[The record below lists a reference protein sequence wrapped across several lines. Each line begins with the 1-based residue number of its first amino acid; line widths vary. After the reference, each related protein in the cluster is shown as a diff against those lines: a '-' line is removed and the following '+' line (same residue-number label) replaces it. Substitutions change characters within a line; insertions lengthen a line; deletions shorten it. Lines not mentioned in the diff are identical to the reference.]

1 MYSLFKNAR
10 EPMSSYTHFLGV
22 IFAAVGTIFLVV
34 LNNLTGDFSVRM
46 LVSIL
51 AFGGSMLALYSASSI
66 YHYYNGPVFKQ
77 EYLRKLDHAMI
88 YVLIAGSYTPI
99 CLKFMEGTHGILFV
113 CGVWAVA
120 LCGILVKLCWMN
132 APRALYTGFYLLMG
146 WAIDFDWKALEL
158 IPAGAIALLLAGGI
172 SYSIGAV
179 FYILKKPNPSPAFG
193 FHELFHVFILL
204 GTFFHFLAVV
214 FYVVL

>member
-1 MYSLFKNAR
+1 MYNLFKDAR

-22 IFAAVGTIFLVV
+22 IFSAVGTVLLVI
-34 LNNLTGDFSVRM
+34 LNNITGNFSARM

-66 YHYYNGPVFKQ
+66 YHYYNGPIIKQ
-77 EYLRKLDHAMI
+77 EWLRKLDHSMI

-99 CLKFMEGTHGILFV
+99 CLKFMEGLHGILFV

-146 WAIDFDWKALEL
+146 WAIVFDWKALQL
-158 IPAGAIALLLAGGI
+158 MPAGAIGLLLAGGI
-172 SYSIGAV
+172 SYSIGAI
-179 FYILKKPNPSPAFG
+179 FYILKRPNPSPIFG

-204 GTFFHFLAVV
+204 GTFFHFLTVV

>member
-1 MYSLFKNAR
+1 
-10 EPMSSYTHFLGV
+10 
-22 IFAAVGTIFLVV
+22 
-34 LNNLTGDFSVRM
+34 
-46 LVSIL
+46 
-51 AFGGSMLALYSASSI
+51 
-66 YHYYNGPVFKQ
+66 
-77 EYLRKLDHAMI
+77 MI

-99 CLKFMEGTHGILFV
+99 CLKFMEGMHGILFV

-146 WAIDFDWKALEL
+146 WAIVFDWKALEL
-158 IPAGAIALLLAGGI
+158 IPAGAIALLL
-172 SYSIGAV
+172 
-179 FYILKKPNPSPAFG
+179 YILKKPNPSPTFG